1 MPLVDGAEATNM
13 IRIFEKEGALS
24 TQLSQR
30 AKGYGRI
37 PIIAVSAS
45 LSEYRMHEYI
55 DAGFDGWI
63 MKPINFKRLEAIIIT
78 IEDEKMREV
87 LLYESGGWEKGGWF
101 KKHGDSVTNDR
112 TQESAGSFS
121 AG

>member
-1 MPLVDGAEATNM
+1 MPLVDGVEATSM
-13 IRIFEKEGALS
+13 IRTFEKEGALS

-63 MKPINFKRLEAIIIT
+63 MKPIDFKRLETIIIA
-78 IEDEKMREV
+78 IEDEQMREG
-87 LLYESGGWEKGGWF
+87 LLYQYGGWEKGGWF
-101 KKHGDSVTNDR
+101 KIHGDSATNN
-112 TQESAGSFS
+112 
-121 AG
+121 